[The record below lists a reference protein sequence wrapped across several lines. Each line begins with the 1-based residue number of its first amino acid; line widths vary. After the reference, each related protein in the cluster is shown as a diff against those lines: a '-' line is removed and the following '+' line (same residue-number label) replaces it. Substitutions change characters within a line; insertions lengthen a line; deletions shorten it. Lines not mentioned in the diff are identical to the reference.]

1 MERAVRSRRSFACAA
16 VASRRILACVFSLK
30 LVARPDARMV
40 EVPLEIEAEL
50 PREFEGVALLAASG
64 LPRKVKI
71 KAVRD
76 ALKLS
81 TAYRTDQ
88 LVGDIVRSTLRG
100 TAQDVERVQDAVMRF
115 VRTLRERRQD
125 GATLLVSSN
134 GRGKIQVV
142 EQLPGRPGQPSAP
155 PPAAST
161 PPPVD
166 RAQALEW
173 RVAQLEAA
181 LGRAAGAGDLADRV
195 AAMEQRI
202 AELAEQ
208 ISRALVV
215 SAIAGPHMEKT
226 PAGPPLSRGG
236 TRRTTAV
243 DAYADGLRGELRA
256 RAAVASAHARTD
268 VERCDKASALAA
280 EAELLGAPR
289 DGTSQRLREA
299 SALAA
304 ARGSSLERLAGELEF
319 YSAAELPLSAQLL
332 ARLAEAPSA
341 PDAAPALEPVAQAVV
356 RAAMGSD
363 CRARTAW
370 LRRAAALCAWEL
382 VEPNRG
388 DPVRAELCKPVDGGG
403 DVVVRLAAPGLKRG
417 DGTILVRARVQVD
430 PAAANAPEEQDE
442 PAAVEEPLVVPG
454 PAPQVDAA
462 NARSRGEEPPTPPP
476 EVALADAARN
486 IPRIV
491 PDDPLASDE
500 ALAAEVA
507 LSLAADDLP
516 EEVEHELRDED
527 IEELPAEGSPQADGG
542 AEK

>member
-1 MERAVRSRRSFACAA
+1 M
-16 VASRRILACVFSLK
+16 FSVK

-100 TAQDVERVQDAVMRF
+100 TAQDVERVQDAVTRF

-142 EQLPGRPGQPSAP
+142 EQLPLRAVHG
-155 PPAAST
+155 ST
-161 PPPVD
+161 PPPAGSTPPAD
-166 RAQALEW
+166 RGQALEW

-181 LGRAAGAGDLADRV
+181 LGRAPELGDLGERV
-195 AAMEQRI
+195 AAMEQRV

-208 ISRALVV
+208 VSRALIV
-215 SAIAGPHMEKT
+215 SAIAGPHMEKA
-226 PAGPPLSRGG
+226 PAAAPLSRGG

-243 DAYADGLRGELRA
+243 DAYADGLRGELLA
-256 RAAVASAHARTD
+256 RAAAASAHARAD
-268 VERCDKASALAA
+268 VERCDRASALAA

-289 DGTSQRLREA
+289 DGTSERLREA

-304 ARGSSLERLAGELEF
+304 ARRSSLERLAGELEF
-319 YSAAELPLSAQLL
+319 YAAAELPLSAQLL
-332 ARLAEAPSA
+332 ARLGESPSA
-341 PDAAPALEPVAQAVV
+341 PDPAPSLEPVAQAVV
-356 RAAMGSD
+356 RAARGSD
-363 CRARTAW
+363 CKPRTAW

-382 VEPNRG
+382 IEPKRG
-388 DPVRAELCKPVDGGG
+388 DPVLADVCKPVDAGGE
-403 DVVVRLAAPGLKRG
+403 VVVRLASPGLKRE
-417 DGTILVRARVQVD
+417 DGTTLVRARVQVD
-430 PAAANAPEEQDE
+430 PAAA
-442 PAAVEEPLVVPG
+442 
-454 PAPQVDAA
+454 
-462 NARSRGEEPPTPPP
+462 
-476 EVALADAARN
+476 
-486 IPRIV
+486 
-491 PDDPLASDE
+491 
-500 ALAAEVA
+500 
-507 LSLAADDLP
+507 
-516 EEVEHELRDED
+516 
-527 IEELPAEGSPQADGG
+527 
-542 AEK
+542 